1 MSDRPTITLCMIVKD
16 EEHVIKRCLES
27 IYKYIDRYDISD
39 TGSTDKTKEIIKEF
53 FDEKGIPGEVHEI
66 PWEGFG
72 KSRTQALRNCDGKAD
87 YAWMIDA
94 DDSLEGDFTQA
105 LDFIDKTRFSSYSL
119 KIGRGR
125 NFTWWRN
132 QIFKTEDRWRYVGVL
147 HEYADCDDRQTKKM
161 SQIHSDYFVHARTE
175 GARNVGVTP
184 EEKYLKDAAVLE
196 DALLNPDSQNYDP
209 TNDRYHFY
217 LAQSYF
223 DAGKYDKAKEWYEKR
238 VKMGGWEEEAF
249 YSLYRV
255 GICSGLLEE
264 PWEKTLMYFMMAWD
278 ARPWRAEP
286 LHQISRVFRLN
297 GKPRLAYLYA
307 TQAAKI
313 PYPTQDILFLA
324 SDIYEWMCLDEITA
338 TAFYVGEFEQGLDA
352 CNRLLSENKLPSDQI
367 PRIKDNKNQYILA
380 IQNRNDKIK
389 QQKKMQEQVKR
400 ELKLTPNKS
409 SSKSYK
415 KKKKGS

>member
-1 MSDRPTITLCMIVKD
+1 
-16 EEHVIKRCLES
+16 
-27 IYKYIDRYDISD
+27 
-39 TGSTDKTKEIIKEF
+39 
-53 FDEKGIPGEVHEI
+53 
-66 PWEGFG
+66 
-72 KSRTQALRNCDGKAD
+72 
-87 YAWMIDA
+87 
-94 DDSLEGDFTQA
+94 
-105 LDFIDKTRFSSYSL
+105 
-119 KIGRGR
+119 
-125 NFTWWRN
+125 
-132 QIFKTEDRWRYVGVL
+132 
-147 HEYADCDDRQTKKM
+147 
-161 SQIHSDYFVHARTE
+161 
-175 GARNVGVTP
+175 
-184 EEKYLKDAAVLE
+184 
-196 DALLNPDSQNYDP
+196 
-209 TNDRYHFY
+209 
-217 LAQSYF
+217 
-223 DAGKYDKAKEWYEKR
+223 
-238 VKMGGWEEEAF
+238 
-249 YSLYRV
+249 
-255 GICSGLLEE
+255 
-264 PWEKTLMYFMMAWD
+264 MYFMMAWD